1 MLKMLIQMD
10 DNKITAEQKYPLD
23 GIYTTIDRVFLAAG
37 LPRVE
42 DASGALVYRDCGRDR
57 DFSLFGKIV
66 NILKRQPWFMEN
78 VAAWRLYDSDDSDH
92 PDDFNEED
100 LLRHYRRKQ
109 VQARG

>member
-57 DFSLFGKIV
+57 AMIPTIPTTLTKRTCCATTGASRSRQGADRGTNLFQGV
-66 NILKRQPWFMEN
+66 EL
-78 VAAWRLYDSDDSDH
+78 
-92 PDDFNEED
+92 
-100 LLRHYRRKQ
+100 
-109 VQARG
+109 